1 MSFTDLLYA
10 IADEIPGVSE
20 FIHRDDTRNYRA
32 LAAAAR
38 RVNYAASRYG
48 LNSPQH
54 RAARAAHAQLCRQFR
69 F

>member
-1 MSFTDLLYA
+1 MRFTDLLYA
-10 IADEIPGVSE
+10 IADEIPFVSE
-20 FIHRDDTRNYRA
+20 YIHHDDTKNYRA

-54 RAARAAHAQLCRQFR
+54 RAARDAHERLCRQFR